1 MSQWGTSTSNESKP
15 NWLTD
20 EQKERTYA
28 TEAGW
33 TIKQK
38 GGVEEVLV
46 AIRGLGT
53 RLGTASI
60 TEVKFGTGTYTAGAT
75 RTVKVSFN
83 EAVAVTGNPTLV
95 VTGSVSGDVT
105 ATYASISANNTVLTF
120 NFTVPAAG
128 QTLSIGAQTVALA
141 GGTIN
146 DPASAAADRV
156 VSLSIAQG
164 AGTKTTV

>member
-28 TEAGW
+28 TAAGW
-33 TIKQK
+33 TIKQE

-46 AIRGLGT
+46 AVRGLGS
-53 RLGTASI
+53 RLGSASI
-60 TEVKFGTGTYTAGAT
+60 SEVRFGSGTYAAGT
-75 RTVKVSFN
+75 TKSVKISFN
-83 EAVAVTGNPTLV
+83 EAVAVTGSPTLV
-95 VTGSVSGDVT
+95 VTGSVAGAIT
-105 ATYASISANNTVLTF
+105 ATYASINATNNVLTF

-128 QTLSIGAQTVALA
+128 QNLSVGAQTIALA

-146 DPASAAADRV
+146 DPSAVAADRT
-156 VSLSIAQG
+156 IALAAGQG